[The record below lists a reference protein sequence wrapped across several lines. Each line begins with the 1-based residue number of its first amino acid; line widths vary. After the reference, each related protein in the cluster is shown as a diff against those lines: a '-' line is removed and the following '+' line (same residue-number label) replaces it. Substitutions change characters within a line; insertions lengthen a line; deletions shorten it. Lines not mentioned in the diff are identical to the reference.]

1 MADTLVLGTSARKGL
16 GVRVSPWVQI
26 KMKKRVIIV
35 HGWDG
40 HPQEAW
46 FPWLESELEKRG
58 FEVQIPS
65 MPNPPKPK
73 IDDWVK
79 HLSKSAKSI
88 DKDTVL
94 VGHSI
99 GCQTILRYLEGL
111 PRDKKVGGAVFVAG
125 WFTLKNLAKEEKA
138 IAKPW
143 LATSI
148 DFVKVKHHTR
158 KFVAI
163 FSDNDDVVPRNNRA
177 MFEHRLGAK
186 TTFEHQKGHFSGSDN
201 IKQLPSALEAVMQ
214 IQTDEN

>member
-111 PRDKKVGGAVFVAG
+111 PRDKKIRGPAF
-125 WFTLKNLAKEEKA
+125 FT
-138 IAKPW
+138 
-143 LATSI
+143 
-148 DFVKVKHHTR
+148 
-158 KFVAI
+158 
-163 FSDNDDVVPRNNRA
+163 
-177 MFEHRLGAK
+177 
-186 TTFEHQKGHFSGSDN
+186 
-201 IKQLPSALEAVMQ
+201 
-214 IQTDEN
+214 